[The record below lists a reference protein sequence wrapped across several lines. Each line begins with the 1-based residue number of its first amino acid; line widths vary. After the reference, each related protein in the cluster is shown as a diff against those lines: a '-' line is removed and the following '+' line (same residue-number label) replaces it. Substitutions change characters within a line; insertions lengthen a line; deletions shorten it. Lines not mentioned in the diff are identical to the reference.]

1 MIWITPRGALMLVA
15 SAHLCLYGEHGLVL
29 GELLERALDGLA
41 PSFGRQ
47 RKTFDPDL
55 FRLRRQ
61 RRLIPAIER
70 RHLDLASIDVA
81 DARSSA
87 PPTAQSMYW
96 SSRSSK

>member
-1 MIWITPRGALMLVA
+1 MKHIELPDGPKMLVWRA
-15 SAHLCLYGEHGLVL
+15 RVVL

>member
-1 MIWITPRGALMLVA
+1 MLVWRA
-15 SAHLCLYGEHGLVL
+15 RVVL

-61 RRLIPAIER
+61 RRLVPAVER
-70 RHLDLASIDVA
+70 RHLDLAAIGAVASGLSAPAAAKSMHWSSSWSPMTRLLGSARTWVA
-81 DARSSA
+81 DG
-87 PPTAQSMYW
+87 
-96 SSRSSK
+96 

>member
-1 MIWITPRGALMLVA
+1 MADLDTPRGACSYA
-15 SAHLCLYGEHGLVL
+15 SAHVCLYGEHGVVL

-41 PSFGRQ
+41 PSFSRQ

-55 FRLRRQ
+55 FRLRCQ
-61 RRLIPAIER
+61 RRLMPAAER
-70 RHLDLASIDVA
+70 QHLDLTAIDVA